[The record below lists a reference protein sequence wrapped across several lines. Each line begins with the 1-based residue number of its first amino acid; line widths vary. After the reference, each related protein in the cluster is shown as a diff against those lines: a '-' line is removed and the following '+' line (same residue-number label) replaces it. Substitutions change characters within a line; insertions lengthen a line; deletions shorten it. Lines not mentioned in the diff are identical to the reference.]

1 MNMFTKGLLGTA
13 AVAAM
18 AGVLAAPAAA
28 QTAPSAA
35 AKVVASGSEKV
46 KLTVSGQISRE
57 MTLIDD
63 GSETEVKH
71 MDNDYAPSMFR
82 IGGEGKVNSETSI
95 GTMIELMVTPN
106 NSSGTSQDAAN
117 TNSGGA
123 STHEARI
130 VEIFF
135 ANQKYGTVYM
145 GKGSTGSD
153 GSSELNLSV
162 LGVTMAPMANSLA
175 FGGALF
181 KAGND
186 ADRRGLNA
194 VTVAGVLNEFVGM
207 GRLNRVRYDSPTY
220 FGTQFRATH
229 ADQGDW
235 DVSLWHQ
242 SAIAGFDVAGAI
254 AYSQAPNGQDY
265 FGMVD
270 GSVSV
275 MSPWGIGVHGGFGYR
290 NLTAANAAPGADPAA
305 PFGWSA
311 GVTYETMLIEAG
323 KTGIGYMY
331 QSVSNNA
338 VNGFAGADATSHQ
351 VAVVQ
356 QIDAASTDLYAAWT
370 QFSLDTTEYF
380 GAGGAYVAGS
390 GSGIQGVGFDDINV
404 FSLGARVKF

>member
-1 MNMFTKGLLGTA
+1 MNMFTKGLLGSA

-46 KLTVSGQISRE
+46 KMTISGQISRE

-63 GSETEVKH
+63 GEETEVKH

-82 IGGEGKVNSETSI
+82 IGGEGKVNSETTI
-95 GTMIELMVTPN
+95 GTMIEMMITPN
-106 NSSGTSQDAAN
+106 NSSATSQDATN
-117 TNSGGA
+117 TNSGAA

-135 ANQKYGTVYM
+135 KNDTYGTVYM

-153 GSSELNLSV
+153 GSSELNLSIM
-162 LGVTMAPMANSLA
+162 GVTQAPMANSLA
-175 FGGALF
+175 FGGAIF
-181 KAGND
+181 KAGS
-186 ADRRGLNA
+186 DRDRAGANA
-194 VTVAGVLNEFVGM
+194 PTVAGVLNEFVGM
-207 GRLNRVRYDSPTY
+207 GRLNRIRYDSPTY

-235 DVSLWHQ
+235 DTSLWHQ
-242 SAIAGFDVAGAI
+242 SKLAGFDIAGAL
-254 AYSQAPNGQDY
+254 AYSQAANGQDY

-275 MSPWGIGVHGGFGYR
+275 LSPWGIGVHGGFGYR
-290 NLTAANAAPGADPAA
+290 DLTAASAAPGEDPAS

-311 GVTYETMLIEAG
+311 GVSYETQLIELG
-323 KTGIGYMY
+323 KSGIGYMY
-331 QSVSNNA
+331 QAVNNNV
-338 VNGFAGADATSHQ
+338 VNGFSGADASSHQ

-356 QIDAASTDLYAAWT
+356 QVDAASTEFYAAWT

-390 GSGIQGVGFDDINV
+390 GSGIQGVDYDDINV

>member
-1 MNMFTKGLLGTA
+1 MNIFTKGLLGTA

-18 AGVLAAPAAA
+18 AGVLAAPAVA

-35 AKVVASGSEKV
+35 AKVVASGSDKV

-57 MTLIDD
+57 VTMIDD

-82 IGGEGKVNSETSI
+82 IGGEGKVNSETKI
-95 GTMIELMVTPN
+95 GTTIEMMITPN
-106 NSSGTSQDAAN
+106 NSSATSQDVAN

-123 STHEARI
+123 STHEARV

-135 ANQKYGTVYM
+135 ANDTFGTVYM

-153 GSSELNLSV
+153 GSSELNLSIM
-162 LGVTMAPMANSLA
+162 GVTQAPMANSLA

-186 ADRRGLNA
+186 TDTRGLNA

-207 GRLNRVRYDSPTY
+207 GRLNRIRYDSPTY

-235 DVSLWHQ
+235 DTSLWHQ
-242 SAIAGFDVAGAI
+242 SNIAGFDLAAAL

-265 FGMVD
+265 FGMID

-290 NLTAANAAPGADPAA
+290 DLTAANTTPGEDPAT

-311 GVTYETMLIEAG
+311 GVSYETRLIELG

-351 VAVVQ
+351 VAAVQ
-356 QIDAASTDLYAAWT
+356 QVDAAATEIYAAWT
-370 QFSLDTTEYF
+370 NYSLDTTEYF
-380 GAGGAYVAGS
+380 GAGGAYTAGS
-390 GSGIQGVGFDDINV
+390 GSGIQGVGYDDINV
-404 FSLGARVKF
+404 FTLGARVKF